1 MAKFPNITITQ
12 EGLNVIAKL
21 SENKLIYTHIAL
33 GDGVLNKDDK
43 ILNFTDLKSKKLTA
57 DIADITNDNNSQI
70 TLQTIV
76 SNKIVEKGFYAR
88 EIGIYAKLGENGKE
102 FLYGYANAGNNADY
116 MPDNTQPID
125 ELKLKITL
133 LVGNVENVTAVIN
146 SSIIFITL
154 EDCRREIKKHN
165 DDITAHG
172 NTFARKKDVYTKSE
186 TDNLLKGKANTS
198 HGNHVP
204 KTETANNTRFLR
216 NDNTWQTVTPANI
229 GAPSKTGAGASGTWN
244 INITG
249 NSASAAH
256 ANNADVAKTLEVTD
270 GVGAK
275 SNGVFHW
282 VGQNGQPAW
291 LWGSNDGSNQYVYN
305 PSNFHVA
312 AANTAT
318 IASIGDW
325 QGKNDN
331 RWYQMAFSLDRE
343 FNWNS
348 TGAFQ
353 YNPASNV
360 LKVGTVQGNITG
372 NANTAS
378 GCNGVF
384 IVNPG
389 NINNYVE
396 GIRINE
402 AADKWSF
409 AMFGCPVGS
418 TQGTDAGSWLVGVDP
433 TDNFLLCPG
442 DAREDVGLCLQ
453 KNTGNVLW
461 NNQVMLHSGN
471 YNNFAPTKT
480 GAGASGTWNINIT
493 GNANTATNADTV
505 DGYHASDLFRTLG
518 GNRTPVMTDIFDRAG
533 TIDLSA
539 MNATDKAR
547 HKALINKSSNMTQNL
562 WDNDRGIHAY
572 GGDTGMSNGYVKGT
586 LKLTQ
591 SYKNFDKILVV
602 ACNDGANWTTYRIWD
617 TWELSHAF
625 NSCFAFDF
633 VGRANTYWEIYG
645 SVRTGTAT
653 NYVLSTDTIW
663 SCRDQNGG
671 IIAIYGIKY

>member
-43 ILNFTDLKSKKLTA
+43 ILNFTELKSKKLTA
-57 DIADITNDNNSQI
+57 DIADISNDSNSQI

-133 LVGNVENVTAVIN
+133 LVGNVDNVTAVIN

-244 INITG
+244 INISG
-249 NSASAAH
+249 NANTANK

-360 LKVGTVQGNITG
+360 LKVGTVQGNLAG
-372 NANTAS
+372 NANTATNVAWS
-378 GCNGVF
+378 GVTGKPNLALKDGDTIYTNDWFRSRGQTGWYNESYGGGWYMTDSTWIRAFNNKSVYTPAKMQADGGF
-384 IVNPG
+384 YG
-389 NINNYVE
+389 NL
-396 GIRINE
+396 
-402 AADKWSF
+402 
-409 AMFGCPVGS
+409 
-418 TQGTDAGSWLVGVDP
+418 QG
-433 TDNFLLCPG
+433 
-442 DAREDVGLCLQ
+442 
-453 KNTGNVLW
+453 
-461 NNQVMLHSGN
+461 
-471 YNNFAPTKT
+471 
-480 GAGASGTWNINIT
+480 
-493 GNANTATNADTV
+493 TATNADTV
-505 DGYHASDLFRTLG
+505 DGYHASDLLRTLA

>member
-12 EGLNVIAKL
+12 EGLNAIAKP

-43 ILNFTDLKSKKLTA
+43 ILNFTDLKSKKIIA
-57 DIADITNDNNSQI
+57 DIADITNDSNSQI

-133 LVGNVENVTAVIN
+133 LVGNVDNVTAVIN

-154 EDCRREIKKHN
+154 EECRREIKKHN

-172 NTFARKKDVYTKSE
+172 DTFAKKKDVYTKSE

-216 NDNTWQTVTPANI
+216 NDNVWADVTANNI
-229 GAPSKTGAGASGTWN
+229 GAPTKTGAGASGTWN

-249 NSASAAH
+249 
-256 ANNADVAKTLEVTD
+256 NADVAKTLEVTD

-291 LWGSNDGSNQYVYN
+291 LWGANTKPSETYVYD

-312 AANTAT
+312 AANTAA
-318 IASIGDW
+318 IADKGNW
-325 QGKNDN
+325 QYKNDN
-331 RWYQMAFSLDRE
+331 RWYQTAFSLDGE

-348 TGAFQ
+348 TFQ

-372 NANTAS
+372 NANTA
-378 GCNGVF
+378 
-384 IVNPG
+384 
-389 NINNYVE
+389 
-396 GIRINE
+396 
-402 AADKWSF
+402 
-409 AMFGCPVGS
+409 
-418 TQGTDAGSWLVGVDP
+418 
-433 TDNFLLCPG
+433 
-442 DAREDVGLCLQ
+442 
-453 KNTGNVLW
+453 
-461 NNQVMLHSGN
+461 
-471 YNNFAPTKT
+471 
-480 GAGASGTWNINIT
+480 
-493 GNANTATNADTV
+493 TNADTV
-505 DGYHASDLFRTLG
+505 DGYHAADLLRTLA
-518 GNRTPVMTDIFDRAG
+518 GNKAPVMTDIFDRAG

-539 MNATDKAR
+539 MNAADKAR
-547 HKALINKSSNMTQNL
+547 HKTLINKSQNMAQNL
-562 WDNDRGIHAY
+562 WNNTTGIVSY
-572 GGDTGMSNGYVKGT
+572 GGDTDMANGYARGT

-602 ACNDGANWTTYRIWD
+602 ASNDSADMVFCKLWD
-617 TWELSHAF
+617 VWELAYMFSHSYKF
-625 NSCFAFDF
+625 SVCHCYGLCWYLF
-633 VGRANTYWEIYG
+633 G

-663 SCRDQNGG
+663 NCGGQNCG